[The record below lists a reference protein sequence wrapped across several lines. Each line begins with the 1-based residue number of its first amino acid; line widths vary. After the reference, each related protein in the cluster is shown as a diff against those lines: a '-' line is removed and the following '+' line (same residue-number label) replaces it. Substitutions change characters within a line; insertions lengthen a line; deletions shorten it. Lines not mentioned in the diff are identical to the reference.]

1 MYGASDITVAEGADV
16 SEIAFNWGGEGNIT
30 VNGTVRQICVWSDRK
45 PEDAKKAK
53 IEVSG
58 TASAKLPFDI
68 YGRDAAISAKIPLD
82 VVISST
88 ALRTVVN
95 FEPGSGNSTVTAYI
109 EAEINNHSGQEIL
122 FNGTGR

>member
-1 MYGASDITVAEGADV
+1 MSRSYATAAIYDDDEAPATFEKINDQVVQGS
-16 SEIAFNWGGEGNIT
+16 
-30 VNGTVRQICVWSDRK
+30 VNT
-45 PEDAKKAK
+45 
-53 IEVSG
+53 IEVQPWDG
-58 TASAKLPFDI
+58 KLDVRIRLKDYPKRFYARISVID
-68 YGRDAAISAKIPLD
+68 GRDAAISAKIPLD